1 MAGASPAPAATL
13 RLALVLGLVLVPWT
27 KTFIAELSLPL

>member
-13 RLALVLGLVLVPWT
+13 RLALVFRLASVPWT